1 MLFEK
6 IYIVILKGYNNFI
19 TNILIGCG
27 HSHQPIKTN
36 SRISSVINMDY
47 NINFTVV
54 EVTGDSHTK
63 IFTNIII
70 RCPETLLLT
79 TDNSRFLYLGYLEK
93 WSGNIEN
100 IYQ

>member
-1 MLFEK
+1 M
-6 IYIVILKGYNNFI
+6 
-19 TNILIGCG
+19 
-27 HSHQPIKTN
+27 
-36 SRISSVINMDY
+36 
-47 NINFTVV
+47 NFTVV

-70 RCPETLLLT
+70 RFPETLLLT